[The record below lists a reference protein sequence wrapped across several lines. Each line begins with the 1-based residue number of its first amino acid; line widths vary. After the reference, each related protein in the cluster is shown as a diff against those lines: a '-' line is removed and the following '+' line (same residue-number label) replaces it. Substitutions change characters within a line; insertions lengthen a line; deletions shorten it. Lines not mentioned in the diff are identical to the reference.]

1 MVEVSQRDGER
12 RGGGPEAL
20 DARCE
25 GLLCRGKSTS
35 ESRVTGS
42 DSKNDSRTTLGHCFS
57 PETPIFDTLQ
67 ISKRGLGY
75 RILWF

>member
-42 DSKNDSRTTLGHCFS
+42 DS
-57 PETPIFDTLQ
+57 E
-67 ISKRGLGY
+67 
-75 RILWF
+75 